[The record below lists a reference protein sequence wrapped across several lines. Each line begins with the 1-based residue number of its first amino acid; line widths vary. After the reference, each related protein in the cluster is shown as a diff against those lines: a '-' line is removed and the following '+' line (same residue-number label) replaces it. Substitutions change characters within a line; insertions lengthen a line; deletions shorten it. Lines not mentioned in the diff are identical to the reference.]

1 MPISGVTS
9 SASNSF
15 FGCVSGSRLSEET
28 IRKLRRFGIEPSTVT
43 SEAQAQAL
51 ITKLE
56 QKLEQVHK
64 TANSNNA
71 QQATSSEAEMIAK
84 AKALAAQVG
93 VSVSSSES
101 LSDIFSKISKKL
113 ESITKGGDSLKE
125 VKGYKSEL
133 SSLEDEYS
141 TIQQSQNSMYSAM
154 NYTANMNK
162 YILGLN

>member
-28 IRKLRRFGIEPSTVT
+28 IRKLRRLGIEPSTVT

-113 ESITKGGDSLKE
+113 ESITKGGDSFKE

>member
-28 IRKLRRFGIEPSTVT
+28 IRKLRRLGIEPSTVT

-113 ESITKGGDSLKE
+113 ESIAKGGDSLKE

-141 TIQQSQNSMYSAM
+141 MIQQSQNSMYSAM

>member
-28 IRKLRRFGIEPSTVT
+28 IRKLRRLGIEPSTVT

-113 ESITKGGDSLKE
+113 ESITKGGSLKE

>member
-28 IRKLRRFGIEPSTVT
+28 IRKLRRLGIEPSTVT

-84 AKALAAQVG
+84 AKALATQVG

>member
-28 IRKLRRFGIEPSTVT
+28 IRKLRRLGIEPSTVT

-64 TANSNNA
+64 TANSSNA

-113 ESITKGGDSLKE
+113 ESITKGGDSLKK

>member
-28 IRKLRRFGIEPSTVT
+28 IRKLRRLGIEPSTVT

-101 LSDIFSKISKKL
+101 LSDIFSKISKRL

>member
-28 IRKLRRFGIEPSTVT
+28 IRKLRRLGIEPSTVT

-141 TIQQSQNSMYSAM
+141 TIQQSKDIQ
-154 NYTANMNK
+154 
-162 YILGLN
+162 ILKHSQG

>member
-28 IRKLRRFGIEPSTVT
+28 IRKLRRLGIEPSTVT

-64 TANSNNA
+64 TANSSNA
-71 QQATSSEAEMIAK
+71 QQATSSEVEMIAK

>member
-28 IRKLRRFGIEPSTVT
+28 IRKLRRLGIEPSTVT

-64 TANSNNA
+64 TANSSNA

>member
-28 IRKLRRFGIEPSTVT
+28 IRKLRRLGIEPSTVT

-71 QQATSSEAEMIAK
+71 QQATSSESEMIAK
-84 AKALAAQVG
+84 AKALATQVG

>member
-1 MPISGVTS
+1 M
-9 SASNSF
+9 
-15 FGCVSGSRLSEET
+15 SGSRLSEET
-28 IRKLRRFGIEPSTVT
+28 IRKLRRLGIEPSTVT

-64 TANSNNA
+64 TANSSNA

>member
-28 IRKLRRFGIEPSTVT
+28 IRKLRRLGIEPSTVT

-133 SSLEDEYS
+133 SYLEDEYS

>member
-28 IRKLRRFGIEPSTVT
+28 IRKLRRLGIEPSTVT

-64 TANSNNA
+64 TANSSNA

-101 LSDIFSKISKKL
+101 LSDIFNKISKKL

>member
-28 IRKLRRFGIEPSTVT
+28 IRKLRRLGIEPSTVT

-64 TANSNNA
+64 TANSSNA

-101 LSDIFSKISKKL
+101 LSDIFSKISKML

>member
-28 IRKLRRFGIEPSTVT
+28 IRKLRRLGIEPSTVT

-141 TIQQSQNSMYSAM
+141 TIQQSQNSMYSAT

>member
-1 MPISGVTS
+1 MPISGLTS

-28 IRKLRRFGIEPSTVT
+28 IRKLRRLGIEPSTVT

-64 TANSNNA
+64 TANSSNA

-133 SSLEDEYS
+133 SSLEDED
-141 TIQQSQNSMYSAM
+141 
-154 NYTANMNK
+154 
-162 YILGLN
+162 

>member
-28 IRKLRRFGIEPSTVT
+28 IRKLRRLGIEPSTVT

-56 QKLEQVHK
+56 QKLEHVHK

-84 AKALAAQVG
+84 AKALATQVG

>member
-28 IRKLRRFGIEPSTVT
+28 IRKLRRLGIEPSTVT

-101 LSDIFSKISKKL
+101 LSDMFSKISKKL

-125 VKGYKSEL
+125 LKGYKSEL

>member
-28 IRKLRRFGIEPSTVT
+28 IRKLRRLGIEPSTVT

-101 LSDIFSKISKKL
+101 FSDIFSKISKKL

>member
-28 IRKLRRFGIEPSTVT
+28 KRKLRQLGIEPSTVT

>member
-28 IRKLRRFGIEPSTVT
+28 IRKLRRLGIEPSTVT

-113 ESITKGGDSLKE
+113 ESIIKGGDSLKE

>member
-28 IRKLRRFGIEPSTVT
+28 IRKLRRLGIEPSTVT

-64 TANSNNA
+64 TANSSNA

-162 YILGLN
+162 YFLGLN

>member
-15 FGCVSGSRLSEET
+15 FGCVSGSRLSKET
-28 IRKLRRFGIEPSTVT
+28 KRKLRQLGIEPSTVT

>member
-28 IRKLRRFGIEPSTVT
+28 IRKLRRLGIEPSTVT

-64 TANSNNA
+64 TANSSNA

-141 TIQQSQNSMYSAM
+141 TIQQSQNSMYSVM

>member
-9 SASNSF
+9 SASDSF

-28 IRKLRRFGIEPSTVT
+28 IRKLRSLGIEPSTVT

>member
-9 SASNSF
+9 SAGNSF

-28 IRKLRRFGIEPSTVT
+28 IRKLRRLGIEPSTVT

>member
-28 IRKLRRFGIEPSTVT
+28 IRKLRRLGIEPSTVT

-64 TANSNNA
+64 TANSSNA

-113 ESITKGGDSLKE
+113 ESITKGGDSLRE

>member
-28 IRKLRRFGIEPSTVT
+28 IRKLRRLGIEPSTVT

-133 SSLEDEYS
+133 SSLEVEYS

>member
-28 IRKLRRFGIEPSTVT
+28 IRKLRRLGIEPSTVT
-43 SEAQAQAL
+43 SEAQVQAL

-64 TANSNNA
+64 TANSSNA

>member
-28 IRKLRRFGIEPSTVT
+28 KRKLRRLGIEPSTVT

-64 TANSNNA
+64 TANSSNA

>member
-1 MPISGVTS
+1 MPIPGVTS

-28 IRKLRRFGIEPSTVT
+28 IRKLRRLGIEPSTVT

>member
-28 IRKLRRFGIEPSTVT
+28 IRKLRRLGIEPSTVT

-64 TANSNNA
+64 TANSSNA

-101 LSDIFSKISKKL
+101 LSDIFRKISKKL

>member
-28 IRKLRRFGIEPSTVT
+28 IRKLRRLGIEPSTVT

-141 TIQQSQNSMYSAM
+141 TIQQSKNSMYSAM

>member
-28 IRKLRRFGIEPSTVT
+28 IRKLRRLGIEPSTVT

-64 TANSNNA
+64 TANSSNA

-162 YILGLN
+162 YIVGLK

>member
-28 IRKLRRFGIEPSTVT
+28 IRKLRRLGIEPSTVT

-71 QQATSSEAEMIAK
+71 QHATSSEAEMIAK

>member
-1 MPISGVTS
+1 
-9 SASNSF
+9 
-15 FGCVSGSRLSEET
+15 
-28 IRKLRRFGIEPSTVT
+28 
-43 SEAQAQAL
+43 
-51 ITKLE
+51 
-56 QKLEQVHK
+56 
-64 TANSNNA
+64 
-71 QQATSSEAEMIAK
+71 MIAK

>member
-28 IRKLRRFGIEPSTVT
+28 IRKLRRLGIEPSTVT

-71 QQATSSEAEMIAK
+71 QQATSSESEMIAK

>member
-28 IRKLRRFGIEPSTVT
+28 IRKLRRLGIEPSTVT

-64 TANSNNA
+64 TANSSNA

-84 AKALAAQVG
+84 VKALAAQVG

>member
-28 IRKLRRFGIEPSTVT
+28 IRKLRRLGIEPSTVT

-113 ESITKGGDSLKE
+113 ESITNGGDSLRE